1 MLQKNNLLKL
11 SILIPV
17 FNEIRYLE
25 TLTKKLKESFKT
37 ENVEYI
43 FIDDGSTDGSKEW
56 LKSYVDKLPK
66 EKNILISF
74 TNNEGKGKALHAG
87 LKICKGDY
95 ILFQDSDL
103 ELDTDDSYAMYK
115 IIKNDTNINCVFGSR
130 FLSGKLKRNRN
141 FVNKIIGKINSWIF
155 NILFFQS
162 ISDLHCGLKII
173 SKKVKNSIVL
183 TIVDFGFEIDIA
195 TQIVKNNFDIFEYGI
210 SYFARTFAE
219 GKKITWV
226 DGLKSYFYLFKT
238 RFIDNDISTQ
248 FSILFSMIYMIY
260 VGSHFGMGSG
270 KILMIVFTAITGLF
284 IGLHKKIGISSI
296 IYLFCYFGSLF
307 SKGNGKIYTFLLS
320 FLIGIYL
327 SKKISTIV
335 KQKTNNKFINFFV

>member
-1 MLQKNNLLKL
+1 MFLRLQEDLECIEELYREFLTNMLQKNNLLKL

-66 EKNILISF
+66 ENNKLISF

-130 FLSGKLKRNRN
+130 FLSGKLKRNR
-141 FVNKIIGKINSWIF
+141 K
-155 NILFFQS
+155 
-162 ISDLHCGLKII
+162 
-173 SKKVKNSIVL
+173 
-183 TIVDFGFEIDIA
+183 FE
-195 TQIVKNNFDIFEYGI
+195 KE
-210 SYFARTFAE
+210 
-219 GKKITWV
+219 
-226 DGLKSYFYLFKT
+226 
-238 RFIDNDISTQ
+238 
-248 FSILFSMIYMIY
+248 
-260 VGSHFGMGSG
+260 
-270 KILMIVFTAITGLF
+270 
-284 IGLHKKIGISSI
+284 
-296 IYLFCYFGSLF
+296 
-307 SKGNGKIYTFLLS
+307 
-320 FLIGIYL
+320 
-327 SKKISTIV
+327 
-335 KQKTNNKFINFFV
+335 

>member
-1 MLQKNNLLKL
+1 M
-11 SILIPV
+11 
-17 FNEIRYLE
+17 
-25 TLTKKLKESFKT
+25 
-37 ENVEYI
+37 
-43 FIDDGSTDGSKEW
+43 
-56 LKSYVDKLPK
+56 
-66 EKNILISF
+66 
-74 TNNEGKGKALHAG
+74 
-87 LKICKGDY
+87 
-95 ILFQDSDL
+95 
-103 ELDTDDSYAMYK
+103 
-115 IIKNDTNINCVFGSR
+115 
-130 FLSGKLKRNRN
+130 
-141 FVNKIIGKINSWIF
+141 
-155 NILFFQS
+155 
-162 ISDLHCGLKII
+162 
-173 SKKVKNSIVL
+173 
-183 TIVDFGFEIDIA
+183 A

-219 GKKITWV
+219 GKKITWI

-248 FSILFSMIYMIY
+248 LSILFSVIYMIY

-270 KILMIVFTAITGLF
+270 KILMIVFIAITGLF
-284 IGLHKKIGISSI
+284 IGLHRKIGISSI